1 MPNYRSPGV
10 YVQEVEAGS
19 RPIEG
24 VGTAVAAFVGFTA
37 RGPRNT
43 AIRLA
48 NWGQYV
54 ENFGDFVPG
63 AYLPLAVF
71 QYFNN
76 GGGACYV
83 VSVGSGGEGAAAGPV
98 AELTSA
104 SRPGVGVY
112 RIEAVDPDVRGSL
125 SVQIT
130 PAGRPAQ
137 ETSAGPD
144 GGASDGGGSAE
155 ASGANGPT
163 GAGSSGSAGDAGR
176 HLTVTVIR
184 DGEHVEV
191 FEDVTTR
198 RGRRNLAT
206 IVNEGSELV
215 RVTELEGV
223 TALDR
228 APTSGVVALQAPAPS
243 PVPRAGADDFI
254 GKVAER
260 TGVAGLAACD
270 DVTMVLVPD
279 LWFAFQQQQISLDVV
294 QAVQRAVIDHCE
306 SAGDRMAILDPPPG
320 LNAQAIRD
328 WRREQANF
336 DSKYATLYWP
346 WVSVFDPVEGRS
358 RFVPPSGSAAGI
370 WSRSDDT
377 RGVHKAPANEV
388 VRGALGLELN
398 ITKVEHDE
406 LNPVGVNVIR
416 AFPGRGIRVWG
427 ARTLSSDPAW
437 RYVNVRRLFNY
448 LEASILGGTQWAVF
462 EPNDLDLWQRLRRT
476 VSAFLLGLWRDGAL
490 FGVTPDE
497 AFYVKC
503 DEETNPPGVVDSGQ
517 VIIEIGVAPV
527 KPAEF
532 VVFKVAQITL
542 GAE

>member
-10 YVQEVEAGS
+10 YVEEVEAGS

-37 RGPRNT
+37 RGPRDT

-54 ENFGDFVPG
+54 QAFGDFVPG

-83 VSVGSGGEGAAAGPV
+83 ISVGSGGDGATAGPV

-112 RIEAVDPDVRGSL
+112 QVEALDPAVRASL
-125 SVQIT
+125 AVEIV
-130 PAGRPAQ
+130 PVERPGGEA
-137 ETSAGPD
+137 D
-144 GGASDGGGSAE
+144 GGDTDNGGGGEGNRAFTVVVTEDGRQAE
-155 ASGANGPT
+155 TFEN
-163 GAGSSGSAGDAGR
+163 
-176 HLTVTVIR
+176 VTS
-184 DGEHVEV
+184 
-191 FEDVTTR
+191 R
-198 RGRRNLAT
+198 RGRRNIAT
-206 IVNEGSELV
+206 VVNEQSRLV
-215 RVTELEGV
+215 RLTELDGV
-223 TALDR
+223 SALDR
-228 APTSGVVALQAPAPS
+228 VPASGSVALRAPAPA
-243 PVPRAGADDFI
+243 PAPRANAEDFV
-254 GKVAER
+254 GDVAAR
-260 TGVAGLAACD
+260 SGIWGLSACD
-270 DVTMVLVPD
+270 DVTMVLAPD
-279 LWFAFQQQQISLDVV
+279 LMFCYQQGQIGLDAV
-294 QAVQRAVIDHCE
+294 QAVQQAMIDHCE
-306 SAGDRMAILDPPPG
+306 NMGDRMAILDPPPG
-320 LNAQAIRD
+320 LNAQQIRD
-328 WRREQANF
+328 WTREKARY

-346 WVSVFDPVEGRS
+346 WISVFDPVEGGR
-358 RFVPPSGSAAGI
+358 RFLPPSGPVAGI
-370 WSRSDDT
+370 WGRNDDT

-388 VRGALGLELN
+388 VRGALDLEIN
-398 ITKVEHDE
+398 ITRSEHDA
-406 LNPVGVNVIR
+406 LNPEGINVIR

-462 EPNDLDLWQRLRRT
+462 EPNDFDLWQRLRRT
-476 VSAFLLGLWRDGAL
+476 VSAFLLGLWREGAL
-490 FGVTPDE
+490 FGVTPDQ

-503 DEETNPPGVVDSGQ
+503 DEETNPPGVVDAGQ
-517 VIIEIGVAPV
+517 VIIEVGVAPV

-532 VVFKVAQITL
+532 VVFRIAQITAT